1 MGYRSEVVSLICLLV
16 NLNPIKMVRRGLEG
30 CDILFDIS
38 RLGRKRA
45 YSWNKESEFENSD
58 IFRFKRQIRKT
69 RNIDEDYVQ
78 YLMLLLDYDE
88 ESKCC
93 TNEGGK
99 EGPAVARDRFNYDM
113 DEDVNEYEDDED
125 EDEDID
131 PDYRKFLANAK
142 PNGNSYMVKI
152 DRSVGFPVFVEFE
165 KEDGSDG
172 EFEYLGQRK
181 QQGSGDEEDLGN
193 VSCKDKVESQPF
205 SRVVL
210 ENDDN
215 RSAGDNNV
223 VFEPSDPVTPMEKGL
238 TSQKPSLGE
247 DGECKRR
254 QKGETKNRSNKEQKK
269 GKGRK
274 SAKVTTKEEGADIDE
289 DYSYLL
295 EKFICKNWST
305 TPSFM
310 RKYNL
315 KSKKSST
322 TVLEN
327 DSNISVGDI
336 DMTHELSDTP
346 SPKKKKKKGLTSQKN
361 STKGND
367 AFKRQENS
375 EKRKK
380 SNKKQA
386 GRKRRKLADVPLNED
401 VAGRKSVD
409 VTVKEEI
416 ADVDEVS
423 FKRGNK
429 FECEA
434 ADEDLQIVVSGDCT
448 FGKEGD
454 SNLVEASLSKHCENV
469 EDSFPRKTER
479 SDFWWNVKALLE
491 RPYDQKE
498 YIGLWKSVK
507 SRKPTLKDMDLR
519 NGKFYSTRRLGKS
532 YLDHYKDL
540 HEKLKEVDN
549 DNIKQL
555 NILRGFFFW
564 LQNLT
569 QKGAFRPWTDPE
581 WLSLVD
587 NSIVPMITSNE

>member
-99 EGPAVARDRFNYDM
+99 EGPAVARDRFNFDM

-131 PDYRKFLANAK
+131 PEYKKFLANTK
-142 PNGNSYMVKI
+142 PNGISYMVKI

-172 EFEYLGQRK
+172 EFEYLGRRK

-193 VSCKDKVESQPF
+193 TSSKDKVESQPF

-215 RSAGDNNV
+215 RSAGDNNAI
-223 VFEPSDPVTPMEKGL
+223 FEPSDPVTPMEKGL
-238 TSQKPSLGE
+238 MSLKPSSGE
-247 DGECKRR
+247 NGECKRH
-254 QKGETKNRSNKEQKK
+254 QKGETKNGSNKEEKK

-274 SAKVTTKEEGADIDE
+274 SAKVTAKEEGEDIDE

-315 KSKKSST
+315 KSKKSLT

-327 DSNISVGDI
+327 VSNISVGDK
-336 DMTHELSDTP
+336 DTTHEISDTL
-346 SPKKKKKKGLTSQKN
+346 SPKKK
-361 STKGND
+361 
-367 AFKRQENS
+367 
-375 EKRKK
+375 
-380 SNKKQA
+380 
-386 GRKRRKLADVPLNED
+386 
-401 VAGRKSVD
+401 
-409 VTVKEEI
+409 EE
-416 ADVDEVS
+416 
-423 FKRGNK
+423 
-429 FECEA
+429 
-434 ADEDLQIVVSGDCT
+434 
-448 FGKEGD
+448 
-454 SNLVEASLSKHCENV
+454 
-469 EDSFPRKTER
+469 
-479 SDFWWNVKALLE
+479 
-491 RPYDQKE
+491 
-498 YIGLWKSVK
+498 
-507 SRKPTLKDMDLR
+507 
-519 NGKFYSTRRLGKS
+519 
-532 YLDHYKDL
+532 
-540 HEKLKEVDN
+540 
-549 DNIKQL
+549 
-555 NILRGFFFW
+555 
-564 LQNLT
+564 
-569 QKGAFRPWTDPE
+569 KGAYKPE
-581 WLSLVD
+581 K
-587 NSIVPMITSNE
+587 

>member
-99 EGPAVARDRFNYDM
+99 EGPAVARDRFNFDM

-131 PDYRKFLANAK
+131 PEYKKFLANTK
-142 PNGNSYMVKI
+142 PNGISYMVKI

-172 EFEYLGQRK
+172 EFEYLGRRK

-193 VSCKDKVESQPF
+193 TSSKDKVESQPF

-215 RSAGDNNV
+215 RSAGDNNAI
-223 VFEPSDPVTPMEKGL
+223 FEPSDPVTPMEKGL
-238 TSQKPSLGE
+238 MSLKPSSGE
-247 DGECKRR
+247 NGECKRH
-254 QKGETKNRSNKEQKK
+254 QKGETKNGSNKEEKK

-274 SAKVTTKEEGADIDE
+274 SAKVTAKEEGEDIDE

-315 KSKKSST
+315 KSKKSLT

-327 DSNISVGDI
+327 VSNISVGDK
-336 DMTHELSDTP
+336 DTTHEISDTL
-346 SPKKKKKKGLTSQKN
+346 SPKKKKKRGLTSQKN
-361 STKGND
+361 STKANG

-375 EKRKK
+375 DKRKR

-401 VAGRKSVD
+401 LAGRKSVD

-423 FKRGNK
+423 FKSGNK

-434 ADEDLQIVVSGDCT
+434 ADEDLQIVVSGDRT

-469 EDSFPRKTER
+469 EDSFPRKSER

-498 YIGLWKSVK
+498 YIALWKAVK

-540 HEKLKEVDN
+540 HEKLKQVDN

-555 NILRGFFFW
+555 NILRSFFFW

-587 NSIVPMITSNE
+587 NSIVPMITSDE